1 MSKLLWHTVTIS
13 IPDKMVIK
21 TKTGKT
27 SLKQTLTELNSLVKA
42 GGYPAIKLVNSN
54 DNKVHVI
61 DEGEPEFLKPKKVK
75 IPKDINEI
83 DIIDPTN
90 KRPKKSMMYNKKLK
104 PIFDIKDINSF
115 KSTNLLRLA
124 LIDYYKDEK
133 EEDLIL
139 NKNISRDE
147 LLKLIKKFPLS
158 LNDLAFYYNQNID
171 LQIYLHPTDNLYNET
186 IKTFYI
192 KPLPKYLQ
200 PDEKPEKKIRY
211 KPEIELDPNPEKPRS
226 GSKSL
231 RDEPKKVRKTKPKK
245 EIIDDEEK
253 PQKKIKDEKP
263 QKKIKEE
270 KPKKIKEEKPKKIKE
285 EKPKEEKSKEDIF
298 KSLKLFQNALYIYFD
313 KEGNSIVNMLDFKTA
328 SNEDLHDL
336 IKIHKV
342 PIEEVIKIH
351 DNLIYKEIYNNPTKT
366 DYINKLKLLII
377 NKDEDED

>member
-211 KPEIELDPNPEKPRS
+211 KPEIELDPNPEKP
-226 GSKSL
+226 
-231 RDEPKKVRKTKPKK
+231 KKVRKTKPKK

-263 QKKIKEE
+263 Q
-270 KPKKIKEEKPKKIKE
+270 KKIKEEKPKKIKE

-366 DYINKLKLLII
+366 DYINKLKLFII

>member
-285 EKPKEEKSKEDIF
+285 EKPKEEKSK
-298 KSLKLFQNALYIYFD
+298 
-313 KEGNSIVNMLDFKTA
+313 
-328 SNEDLHDL
+328 
-336 IKIHKV
+336 
-342 PIEEVIKIH
+342 
-351 DNLIYKEIYNNPTKT
+351 
-366 DYINKLKLLII
+366 
-377 NKDEDED
+377 